1 MEIRAYLS
9 IDRRSTLGVAVYPG
23 RFDPVTHGHL
33 DIVQRAAAMF
43 ARLVVAVY
51 DLPEAL
57 FPVEERLAM
66 FQEAV
71 KHLPNVSVKPFSG
84 LVVDFARRE
93 GATVLV
99 RGIRAVTDFE
109 TEFDMA
115 LMNKKMAPE
124 VESVYLMASL
134 EHLFVSG
141 RRIREVASLGYDVSD
156 MVPPHVAEALR
167 RRFGR

>member
-1 MEIRAYLS
+1 MA
-9 IDRRSTLGVAVYPG
+9 VAVYPG

-33 DIVQRAAAMF
+33 DIVQRAATMF
-43 ARLVVAVY
+43 ERLVVAAY

-57 FPVEERLAM
+57 FSIEQRVAM

-71 KHLPNVSVKPFSG
+71 KHQPNVSVKPFSG

-115 LMNKKMAPE
+115 LMNKKIAPE

-156 MVPPHVAEALR
+156 MVPPHVGEALR

>member
-1 MEIRAYLS
+1 
-9 IDRRSTLGVAVYPG
+9 LGVAVYPG
-23 RFDPVTHGHL
+23 RFDPVTYGHL
-33 DIVQRAAAMF
+33 DIAQRAASMF
-43 ARLVVAVY
+43 AHLVVAVY
-51 DLPEAL
+51 DQTEAL
-57 FPVEERLAM
+57 FPVEERVAM

-71 KHLPNVSVKPFSG
+71 KDLPNVSVKPFSG
-84 LVVDFARRE
+84 LVVDFARQE
-93 GATVLV
+93 KASVLV

-156 MVPPHVAEALR
+156 LVPPHVAEALR

>member
-1 MEIRAYLS
+1 
-9 IDRRSTLGVAVYPG
+9 
-23 RFDPVTHGHL
+23 
-33 DIVQRAAAMF
+33 MF
-43 ARLVVAVY
+43 TRLVVAVY

-57 FPVEERLAM
+57 FPVEERVAM

-71 KHLPNVSVKPFSG
+71 KHLPNVSVKSFSG
-84 LVVDFARRE
+84 LTVDFARRE
-93 GATVLV
+93 GATALV

-115 LMNKKMAPE
+115 LMNKKIAPQ

-156 MVPPHVAEALR
+156 MVPPHVGEALR
-167 RRFGR
+167 RRFGP

>member
-1 MEIRAYLS
+1 M
-9 IDRRSTLGVAVYPG
+9 GVAVYPG

-33 DIVQRAAAMF
+33 DIVQRAATMF

-57 FPVEERLAM
+57 FPVEERVAM
-66 FQEAV
+66 LQEAV

-156 MVPPHVAEALR
+156 MVPPHVVEALR